1 MNTQAR
7 QRIVLKVGSAL
18 IAPDRQGCSSRYLL
32 SIAQF
37 IVRCRTKGIQVIL
50 VSSGSIAAGAHRFPV
65 QSDDSSTDP
74 KALLALKKAMA
85 AAGQTE
91 MMATWD
97 KFFDFPTAQV
107 LLTHADLRDRER
119 YLSIRD
125 TLSTLLDHDILPI
138 VNENDTVTT
147 DKLKVGDND
156 NLSAMVAAAADARSL
171 VICSDIDGL
180 FDSNPHLNADAKLL
194 PEVNKIDASIYA
206 MAGGSHSDVGTGGM
220 TTKIQA
226 AEKAVSHGIDTYIVN
241 GFKEQ
246 SFNDLLSGKNPG
258 TLFRG
263 SDSPMLE
270 RLHWFTHTVR
280 AEGEVIVAPEEEVHS
295 AEDCVNLSSNEVL
308 EVKGTFAEGDTIV
321 LRSDDGTQLAKA
333 RSNYSSRLLKFIAK
347 QDDSKLVDSF
357 THDRGLIASQDIAL
371 LSPDAKKLE
380 EQQS

>member
-1 MNTQAR
+1 MNAKSK

-32 SIAQF
+32 AIAQF
-37 IVRCRTKGIQVIL
+37 IVRCRTKGLQVIL
-50 VSSGSIAAGAHRFPV
+50 VSSGSIAAGAHRFPLRAR
-65 QSDDSSTDP
+65 DNSTSP
-74 KALLALKKAMA
+74 EALLALKKAMA

-97 KFFDFPTAQV
+97 KFFDFPTAQI
-107 LLTHADLRDRER
+107 LLTHGDLRDRER

-125 TLSTLLDHDILPI
+125 TISTLLEHDILPI

-147 DKLKVGDND
+147 DALKVGDND

-180 FDSNPHLNADAKLL
+180 YDKNPHLNADAKLL
-194 PEVNKIDASIYA
+194 PEVTKIDGSIYA

-220 TTKIQA
+220 LTKIQA

-241 GFKEQ
+241 GFKEA
-246 SFNDLLSGKNPG
+246 SFNDLLAGKNPG

-263 SDSPMLE
+263 SDKPMLE

-280 AEGEVIVAPEEEVHS
+280 AQGEVIIAATDEVHS
-295 AEDCVNLSSNEVL
+295 AEDCANLSSDEVL
-308 EVKGTFAEGDTIV
+308 DVKGNFSEGDTIL
-321 LRSDDGTQLAKA
+321 LRSDDGTRLAKA

-347 QDDSKLVDSF
+347 QDDSKLMDSF
-357 THDRGLIASQDIAL
+357 THERNLIAPQDIAL
-371 LSPDAKKLE
+371 LSPKANPME
-380 EQQS
+380 EKS

>member
-1 MNTQAR
+1 MNANSK

-18 IAPDRQGCSSRYLL
+18 IAPERQGCSSRYLL
-32 SIAQF
+32 AIAQF
-37 IVRCRTKGIQVIL
+37 IVRCRAKGLQVIL
-50 VSSGSIAAGAHRFPV
+50 VSSGSIAAGAHRFPINAREN
-65 QSDDSSTDP
+65 STSP
-74 KALLALKKAMA
+74 AALMALKKAMA

-97 KFFDFPTAQV
+97 KFFDFPTAQI

-119 YLSIRD
+119 YLSIRE
-125 TLSTLLDHDILPI
+125 TISTLLDHDILPI

-147 DKLKVGDND
+147 DALKVGDND

-180 FDSNPHLNADAKLL
+180 FDKNPHLNADAKLL
-194 PEVNKIDASIYA
+194 PEVTKIDASIYA

-220 TTKIQA
+220 LTKIQA

-241 GFKEQ
+241 GFKEA
-246 SFNDLLSGKNPG
+246 SFNELLAGKNPG

-263 SDSPMLE
+263 SATPMLE

-280 AEGEVIVAPEEEVHS
+280 AQGEVIIAAADELHS
-295 AEDCVNLSSNEVL
+295 AEDCANLSSDEVL
-308 EVKGTFAEGDTIV
+308 DVKGNFSEGDTIL
-321 LRSDDGTQLAKA
+321 LRSDDGTRLAKA

-347 QDDSKLVDSF
+347 QDDSKLMDSF
-357 THDRGLIASQDIAL
+357 THERSLIAPQDIAL
-371 LSPDAKKLE
+371 LSPKANPME
-380 EQQS
+380 ETS